1 MKYLVIATMLMLG
14 AARVDGQGPAF
25 APDGSAPGRHAGS
38 INAARELYA
47 SARYD
52 EALVVLNGLVPSE
65 DTLPA
70 ERKAIEQYRSLCLLA
85 LGRGQEAEAAIGAV
99 VRVDPFYQ
107 PGAAEASPRVRT
119 TFAGV
124 RQRLLPDLASARYA
138 EAKTAY
144 DRRNYVEA
152 AGRFRELVALLDDP
166 QMNGRMQD
174 MRMLAAG
181 FVELAAAAAAPP
193 PVKEPEPPSPP
204 PAATP
209 AAPAAPRLAA
219 PRLYTSDDK
228 SVVPP
233 VIIRQDVPSM
243 PAAISGMTR
252 SQGVLDITIDEQG
265 RVVALALRSRVHPMY
280 DATLLNA
287 ARDWKYQPATLDG
300 SPVRFRKLLQI
311 SIKR

>member
-38 INAARELYA
+38 INAARELYD

-65 DTLPA
+65 NTLPA
-70 ERKAIEQYRSLCLLA
+70 ERKAIEQYRLLCLLA
-85 LGRGQEAEAAIGAV
+85 LGRGQEAEAAIAAV

-107 PGAAEASPRVRT
+107 PGQAEASPRVRT
-119 TFAGV
+119 TFADV

-144 DRRNYVEA
+144 DRKNYVEA

-181 FVELAAAAAAPP
+181 FVELAAVAAAPP
-193 PVKEPEPPSPP
+193 PVKEAEPPSPP
-204 PAATP
+204 AVATP
-209 AAPAAPRLAA
+209 SAPAV
-219 PRLYTSDDK
+219 PRLYTSDHK
-228 SVVPP
+228 GVVPP
-233 VIIRQDVPSM
+233 VIIRQDVPSV
-243 PAAISGMTR
+243 PSSINGMTR

-280 DATLLNA
+280 DAALLNA